1 MSNPLET
8 RDALEA
14 DMAAHERRFNGE
26 VHASRNQSLAAEAV
40 EQLERQRAESQPAVA
55 PSTPAQPERFDH
67 RRELNGHVYRVQKE
81 PDKTPMFRSAT
92 DFEANVLRH
101 ALPRVQLLLTKQDR
115 GPFNTPSWR
124 ERALAAFYFKTK
136 SHEAATSGRHSEAD
150 IFERAYQQDL
160 YELLEASNQ
169 PFGDWRKSAPEKPL
183 IVVHP

>member
-1 MSNPLET
+1 MADPIET

-40 EQLERQRAESQPAVA
+40 EQLERARRDAQHA
-55 PSTPAQPERFDH
+55 PLSEPPAQPERFDQ
-67 RRELNGHVYRVQKE
+67 RRELNGHTYRIQKE
-81 PDKTPMFRSAT
+81 PDRTPMYRSAT

-101 ALPRVQLLLTKQDR
+101 ALPRVQLLLTKQDS
-115 GPFNTPSWR
+115 GPFGTPSWR
-124 ERALAAFYFKTK
+124 TKALAAFYFKTK
-136 SHEAATSGRHSEAD
+136 SHEAATSGKHDEAE

-169 PFGDWRKSAPEKPL
+169 PFGDWRKSAPDKS
-183 IVVHP
+183 IVVAL